1 MPTLPSPARLQTI
14 LASLA
19 LAALGQAA
27 QTAQAA
33 KLCYDDVEQF
43 PWVLKDGRGLAV
55 ELLEMASKK
64 TGTTYELVA
73 LPWKRCLMEVEKGE
87 VAGAFPASF
96 SEERAKFAAYPMTD
110 SNKPDIEKRLNTDGY
125 TLYRRKGSN
134 VSWDGNKFSN
144 LTEPIGTQASY
155 SIIPD
160 LIKWGAKVDTQTRKP
175 ETLMRALADGH
186 LQSVALLT
194 GQGNYAAKNPAYAD
208 KVEAVDPPLV
218 SKPYYL
224 IINKEHYEKNRKNID
239 ALWAAIA
246 TERNSAQYKAKAAA
260 MN

>member
-1 MPTLPSPARLQTI
+1 MPPTSLHLPTI
-14 LASLA
+14 MATLA
-19 LAALGQAA
+19 LTAVTVTH
-27 QTAQAA
+27 TAQAA
-33 KLCYDDVEQF
+33 KLCYDDVEL
-43 PWVLKDGRGLAV
+43 LKDGRGLAV
-55 ELLEMASKK
+55 ELLEIASKK
-64 TGTTYELVA
+64 TGVTYELVA

-110 SNKPDIEKRLNTDGY
+110 NKPDAEKRLNTDGY
-125 TLYRRKGSN
+125 TLYRLKGNN
-134 VSWDGNKFSN
+134 VSWDGSKFSN
-144 LTEPIGTQASY
+144 LTGPIGTQASY

-175 ETLMRALADGH
+175 ETLMRALVDGH

-194 GQGNYAAKNPAYAD
+194 GQGSYTLKNPAYAG

-224 IINKEHYEKNRKNID
+224 IISKEHYEKNRKSID
-239 ALWAAIA
+239 ALWTAIA
-246 TERNSAQYKAKAAA
+246 TERNSAQYKAKVAT

>member
-1 MPTLPSPARLQTI
+1 MSPTPFPARLQTI

-19 LAALGQAA
+19 LAAIGH
-27 QTAQAA
+27 TAQAA

-64 TGTTYELVA
+64 TGTSYELVA
-73 LPWKRCLMEVEKGE
+73 LPWKRCLLEVEKGE

-96 SEERAKFAAYPMTD
+96 SEERAKFAAYPMTE
-110 SNKPDIEKRLNTDGY
+110 SNKPDADKRLNTDGY

-134 VSWDGNKFSN
+134 VSWDGSKFSN
-144 LTEPIGTQASY
+144 LTGPIGTQASY

-175 ETLMRALADGH
+175 ETLMRALVDGH

-194 GQGNYAAKNPAYAD
+194 GQGNYAVKNPAYAD

-224 IINKEHYEKNRKNID
+224 IINKEHYEKNRKSID

-246 TERNSAQYKAKAAA
+246 TERNSAQYKTRAAA